1 MKINVCSL
9 PVEDQEKAVK
19 FYTEVLKFVKKQDI
33 NTGDFR
39 WLTIVSPEDPD
50 GVELL
55 LEANVAPGSKDFQ
68 QTRFNA
74 GMPIVALRTND
85 IRADYERLSK
95 LGVVFRGEPQSHGPI
110 TAVLFED
117 TCGNLINL
125 VQPN

>member
-9 PVEDQEKAVK
+9 PVEDQEKALK
-19 FYTEVLKFVKKQDI
+19 FYTDVLGFVKKQDVDM
-33 NTGDFR
+33 GGFR
-39 WLTIVSPEDPD
+39 WLTIASAEDPD
-50 GVELL
+50 GIELV
-55 LEANVAPGSKDFQ
+55 LEPNGAPGSKDFQ
-68 QTRFNA
+68 QIRFNA
-74 GMPIVALRTND
+74 GMPIVAFQTTD